1 MTFLG
6 FGQGMN
12 VDVVEFAVRVSVFTS
27 FLHDKQDELGRLL
40 GTGTASAA
48 RWITSSSLVS
58 ADSLYSTMILLT
70 SLLGR
75 TILYFSLSLLRM
87 NLPRTPVIWMT
98 SPPAPWKMS
107 RMVSTSY
114 FVS

>member
-12 VDVVEFAVRVSVFTS
+12 VDVVEFAGRVSVFTS
-27 FLHDKQDELGRLL
+27 FLHDKQDEL
-40 GTGTASAA
+40 AA